1 MDIAFRHVTKTF
13 GSLRAN
19 DNISLTFAGGQ
30 IHGVLG
36 ENGAGK
42 STLMKLLSGFLRA
55 DGGEIMLGGSVA
67 RLASPAAALSAGVG
81 MIHQDPLDVPA
92 FRVLENFYCASPRH
106 AMPSRTVARQRLHE
120 LGQRLDFALAPDAR
134 IASLTVGQ
142 RQQLEIMRLLACG
155 VRVLILDEPTTGI
168 SAAQKDALFAA
179 LRRLAEEG
187 NTILFVSHKLDEVAD
202 LCHTVSVLR
211 AGRVM
216 GEGQMPMPQ
225 PQPHLLALMFGQTA
239 GSAAPAAPPEP
250 PAAPEAPPV
259 WALDQVTLSEGAL
272 TLRDLSLEIAPGR
285 VVGLS
290 GLEGSGQQ
298 TLLRLLAGHTRPLT
312 GRLRVAGREMSS
324 AAAPDFRQ
332 AGVHYLPADR
342 LADGMIGALSLAEHF
357 VLARNG
363 SGPLIDRQTARQHAR
378 DAIAAYDIKA
388 TPTTPIA
395 SLSGGNQQRAML
407 ALLPDQC
414 TGLLLDQ
421 PTRGL
426 DVFSARSMWQRLLAR
441 RASGTAL
448 VFASADFDDLLA
460 YSDEVLVFYS
470 GRVSRPLPRAELS
483 DTRLAD
489 LIGGVG
495 FEDVV

>member
-1 MDIAFRHVTKTF
+1 
-13 GSLRAN
+13 
-19 DNISLTFAGGQ
+19 
-30 IHGVLG
+30 
-36 ENGAGK
+36 
-42 STLMKLLSGFLRA
+42 
-55 DGGEIMLGGSVA
+55 
-67 RLASPAAALSAGVG
+67 
-81 MIHQDPLDVPA
+81 
-92 FRVLENFYCASPRH
+92 
-106 AMPSRTVARQRLHE
+106 
-120 LGQRLDFALAPDAR
+120 
-134 IASLTVGQ
+134 
-142 RQQLEIMRLLACG
+142 MRLLACG

-179 LRRLAEEG
+179 LRRLAQEG
-187 NTILFVSHKLDEVAD
+187 NTILFVSHKLDEVAE

-225 PQPHLLALMFGQTA
+225 PQPHLLSLMFGQTA
-239 GSAAPAAPPEP
+239 GSAAPAAPPEAPAP
-250 PAAPEAPPV
+250 PPDAPPV
-259 WALDQVTLSEGAL
+259 WKLEHITLSEGAL
-272 TLRDLSLEIAPGR
+272 NLRDLRLEIAPGR

-298 TLLRLLAGHTRPLT
+298 TLLRLLAGHTRPLA
-312 GRLRVAGREMSS
+312 GRLLLAGREMSS
-324 AAAPDFRQ
+324 AGAPAFRQ

-342 LADGMIGALSLAEHF
+342 LADGMVGALSLAEHF
-357 VLARNG
+357 VLARG
-363 SGPLIDRQTARQHAR
+363 GGPLIDRQAARQQAR

-407 ALLPDQC
+407 ALLPDHC
-414 TGLLLDQ
+414 AGLLLDQ

-448 VFASADFDDLLA
+448 VFASADFDELLA
-460 YSDEVLVFYS
+460 YSDDVLVFYG
-470 GRVSRPLPRAELS
+470 GRVSRPLPRATLS
-483 DTRLAD
+483 ESRLAE

>member
-1 MDIAFRHVTKTF
+1 
-13 GSLRAN
+13 
-19 DNISLTFAGGQ
+19 
-30 IHGVLG
+30 
-36 ENGAGK
+36 
-42 STLMKLLSGFLRA
+42 
-55 DGGEIMLGGSVA
+55 
-67 RLASPAAALSAGVG
+67 
-81 MIHQDPLDVPA
+81 
-92 FRVLENFYCASPRH
+92 
-106 AMPSRTVARQRLHE
+106 
-120 LGQRLDFALAPDAR
+120 
-134 IASLTVGQ
+134 
-142 RQQLEIMRLLACG
+142 
-155 VRVLILDEPTTGI
+155 
-168 SAAQKDALFAA
+168 
-179 LRRLAEEG
+179 
-187 NTILFVSHKLDEVAD
+187 
-202 LCHTVSVLR
+202 
-211 AGRVM
+211 
-216 GEGQMPMPQ
+216 
-225 PQPHLLALMFGQTA
+225 
-239 GSAAPAAPPEP
+239 
-250 PAAPEAPPV
+250 
-259 WALDQVTLSEGAL
+259 
-272 TLRDLSLEIAPGR
+272 LSLEIAPGR

-363 SGPLIDRQTARQHAR
+363 SGPLIDRQTARQQAR

-448 VFASADFDDLLA
+448 VFASADFDELLA
-460 YSDEVLVFYS
+460 YSDDVLVFYS
-470 GRVSRPLPRAELS
+470 GRVSRPLPRATLS
-483 DTRLAD
+483 ESRLAE

>member
-19 DNISLTFAGGQ
+19 DDISLSFAAGQ

-55 DGGEIMLGGSVA
+55 DAGEIVLDGSVA
-67 RLASPAAALSAGVG
+67 RLDSPAAALRAGVG

-106 AMPSRTVARQRLHE
+106 AMPSRAVARQRLRE
-120 LGQRLDFALAPDAR
+120 LGQRLDFAIAPDAR
-134 IASLTVGQ
+134 VASLTVGQ

-179 LRRLAEEG
+179 LRRLAQEG
-187 NTILFVSHKLDEVAD
+187 NTILFVSHKLDEVAE

-225 PQPHLLALMFGQTA
+225 PQPRLLALMFGQPA
-239 GSAAPAAPPEP
+239 SSAAPAAPPEA
-250 PAAPEAPPV
+250 PAMPDAPPV
-259 WALDQVTLSEGAL
+259 WALEHVTLREGAL
-272 TLRDLSLEIAPGR
+272 TLRDLHMEIAPGR

-298 TLLRLLAGHTRPLT
+298 TLLRLLAGHTRLLG
-312 GRLRVAGREMSS
+312 GRLLLAGKEMSS
-324 AAAPDFRQ
+324 AAAPDFRR

-342 LADGMIGALSLAEHF
+342 LADGMVGALSLTEHI
-357 VLARNG
+357 VLARG
-363 SGPLIDRQTARQHAR
+363 SGPLIDRQAALQQAR

-395 SLSGGNQQRAML
+395 ALSGGNQQRAML
-407 ALLPDQC
+407 ALLPEHC

-426 DVFSARSMWQRLLAR
+426 DVFSARGMWQRLLAR
-441 RASGTAL
+441 RTSGTAL
-448 VFASADFDDLLA
+448 VFASADFDELLA
-460 YSDEVLVFYS
+460 YSDDVLVFFS
-470 GRVSRPLPRAELS
+470 GRVSRPLPRATLS
-483 DTRLAD
+483 ESRLAE

-495 FEDVV
+495 FEDVL